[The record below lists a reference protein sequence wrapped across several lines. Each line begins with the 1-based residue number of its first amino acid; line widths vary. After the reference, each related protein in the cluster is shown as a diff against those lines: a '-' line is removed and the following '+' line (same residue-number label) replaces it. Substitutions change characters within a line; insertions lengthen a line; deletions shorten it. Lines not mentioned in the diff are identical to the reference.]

1 MKELKKAF
9 NKEMLAKL
17 IYEFLKETGAD
28 VDCLYCKTNSWRVVS
43 DLTALPMSLNK
54 TKLSFVL
61 LICKNCGFTR
71 FHSTEVFYEWLQ
83 KHPDP
88 PGDNDS

>member
-1 MKELKKAF
+1 MKELKTAF

-17 IYEFLKETGAD
+17 IDEFLKETGAD
-28 VDCLYCKTNSWRVVS
+28 VDCLCCKTNSWRVVS
-43 DLTALPMSLNK
+43 DLTALPMYLKK

-71 FHSTEVFYEWLQ
+71 FHLTEVFYEWLQ
-83 KHPDP
+83 KHSDAL
-88 PGDNDS
+88 GDNDS